1 MLRKIDK
8 CFAGNAS
15 KHVLLLNLLQMKPTF
30 YGCSYLACKILSIVP
45 HETTSTKSGL
55 VLPISTGMHNYIRTF
70 KKIQQVLFLTSPTLL
85 YENAKTFILLR
96 ILTSKGVNIYV
107 CLLPQEYNKYYEVLI
122 HASVLWL
129 IVPPTPPKKNPNK
142 TAHAVN
148 LQEIN
153 IRAGSFPL
161 ASTGRLFHV

>member
-1 MLRKIDK
+1 MLREIDK

-70 KKIQQVLFLTSPTLL
+70 KKMQQVLFLTLHTVLN
-85 YENAKTFILLR
+85 ENVKTFILLR
-96 ILTSKGVNIYV
+96 ILTSKGVNIHVFYLKNTRNTMKSSFMQV
-107 CLLPQEYNKYYEVLI
+107 YCGLLFPPPPPQ
-122 HASVLWL
+122 
-129 IVPPTPPKKNPNK
+129 KKTQTK
-142 TAHAVN
+142 QHM
-148 LQEIN
+148 L
-153 IRAGSFPL
+153 
-161 ASTGRLFHV
+161 

>member
-1 MLRKIDK
+1 MLREIDK

-96 ILTSKGVNIYV
+96 ILTSKGVNIYICV
-107 CLLPQEYNKYYEVLI
+107 FYLKEYNKYYEVLI

-129 IVPPTPPKKNPNK
+129 IVPPPPQRKNQTK
-142 TAHAVN
+142 QHM
-148 LQEIN
+148 LWIF
-153 IRAGSFPL
+153 RK
-161 ASTGRLFHV
+161 